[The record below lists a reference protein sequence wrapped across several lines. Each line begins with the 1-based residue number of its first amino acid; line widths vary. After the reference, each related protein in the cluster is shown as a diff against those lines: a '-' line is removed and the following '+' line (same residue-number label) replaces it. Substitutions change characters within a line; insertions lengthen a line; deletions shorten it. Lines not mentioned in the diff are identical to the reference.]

1 MPADDPFAFLPAE
14 QPKPMKKTSLW
25 REKLF
30 SKDKNKGAVPDKQIE
45 DFLASNRPRTE
56 SPIATKADPSQPP
69 PTVSTHRIPS
79 SHNVSSAQPHPPS
92 ATESYVAFSPIAETQ
107 PQYSQK
113 PQRPQSQLPPQPQPQ
128 QLSRTKTRRKNKGLR
143 VGFSD
148 RAPEV
153 IGEGGDESQAPTIE
167 ISWSRQR
174 ARDRQ
179 ATQVKRAPS
188 RSPNPSRDLPNLRVN
203 TSLGDG
209 NETNLPQ
216 DLQSGTSPSRKPLV
230 ESSSDVDLL
239 NTLHIT
245 KPGSRLSFRGSPDS
259 HSFAERVRNQMQVE
273 EARALHNR
281 YDDGSSPL
289 DDDEYEDEDLSSPV
303 QPSHS
308 PHSRSP
314 HSIHESE
321 SLYDTPISHTS
332 NAPSVKS
339 IVHSIR
345 NPPSPVVS
353 RNTTNL
359 SPVDPRLPP
368 QLTPGSPGKVVPTPP
383 KFPPQTSPVAPQA
396 TPQVSQVPPQAPS
409 QALTREPSTKN
420 RLGSSLASREP
431 SRSPQPPKFSLRNV
445 AAQVGDTAF
454 TEFKGYVAR
463 YDSLLRLAAE
473 SVKPLM
479 ETSLAEWIRA
489 SIWWFLRG
497 KTRLETYARTR
508 ANCPPSYAKQAVI
521 DLGKAFWINENIV
534 PAHPELSRYGQQMG
548 IDALLAVANTTGDK
562 EMVDLLSLHQ
572 TTLNHLRSLSMS
584 IKRNN
589 IIALIDEDD
598 ASPNHLD
605 TSVWLRYPF
614 FAPDVSAVL
623 SGSAKRSMLAD
634 KPGKAPSMVFTMPLG
649 DTARYFS
656 YGSMFVQASVSSS
669 EDDSQQ
675 YAMPC
680 CLAIIR
686 ERADWYVFAAITSQS
701 QLVNVMIQS
710 DRKQGPT
717 WEDVE
722 WQARTYSMR
731 VKLPRGFELDVM
743 FKEEDFKTLWNIVKY
758 TQKSEASLAPEAGE
772 TVVYENTVKVFQYM
786 DPGTTKAFPPEPLE
800 RCRIRLFERSVTI
813 KEGTGTRNAHR
824 GFRLTVL
831 TSPKVK
837 TLSSVKHVLAH
848 GTPVVFGL
856 LRGEDGS
863 PALVLKVTE
872 DGRTRSMLL
881 TFHDVEERTKMHAV
895 LLGMAPR
902 ELESKGREIPLR
914 SYAIEE
920 PADQASGR
928 SAVTHLQFP
937 AGNVFVIDQTHSY
950 VDHGYGA
957 TILSENLRAFIAT
970 EWGSVTDRINLGPGE
985 LKIGLDVNRKTGMSL
1000 FRPAQQDLT
1009 VSLADNLIKPE
1020 LPGQVAGFLEKATTT
1035 PMIRRLEFASMNDL
1049 HSFEE
1054 AVTGFRVIYD
1064 GNASCFAISRR
1075 RSVVPIYKKWEAN
1088 LARIQ
1093 IVKQEKIV
1101 QLVAFFSD
1109 FQHGTCMNF
1118 ILKGTDHIE
1127 SFGRSGKFG
1136 IRIVDAKFALPKKDD
1151 DAASNFVCLDMP
1163 EYPIEHDDLTITF
1176 DSEVDRTNFKVA
1188 LPGSVREPSRMG
1200 SLRR

>member
-1 MPADDPFAFLPAE
+1 MPTDDPFAFLPTG
-14 QPKPMKKTSLW
+14 QPKPVKKTTLW

-45 DFLASNRPRTE
+45 DFLASNRPRAE
-56 SPIATKADPSQPP
+56 SPITTKADPSHPP

-79 SHNVSSAQPHPPS
+79 SHDVSNA
-92 ATESYVAFSPIAETQ
+92 
-107 PQYSQK
+107 
-113 PQRPQSQLPPQPQPQ
+113 PPQPQPQ
-128 QLSRTKTRRKNKGLR
+128 PQPQSQRQHTATENYVAFSPTEEVHPPQIAQLSRSKTQRQQEPPQPSQLSRTKTGRTRKNKGLH

-148 RAPEV
+148 RTPEV
-153 IGEGGDESQAPTIE
+153 IGEGGDESEAPTIE

-174 ARDRQ
+174 TRDRQ
-179 ATQVKRAPS
+179 PTQVRRAPS
-188 RSPNPSRDLPNLRVN
+188 RSPNPSRELPNLRVD

-209 NETNLPQ
+209 DISGLPQ

-230 ESSSDVDLL
+230 ESSSDADLL
-239 NTLHIT
+239 STLHIT
-245 KPGSRLSFRGSPDS
+245 QPGSRLSFRSTDS

-281 YDDGSSPL
+281 YDDGSSPV
-289 DDDEYEDEDLSSPV
+289 DDDEEYEDDDSSSPI

-308 PHSRSP
+308 PQSRSP
-314 HSIHESE
+314 HSTHESE
-321 SLYDTPISHTS
+321 SVYETPISHTS
-332 NAPSVKS
+332 NAPSLKS

-345 NPPSPVVS
+345 HPPSPVVT
-353 RNTTNL
+353 RTATNL
-359 SPVDPRLPP
+359 SPVDPRLPA
-368 QLTPGSPGKVVPTPP
+368 QLTPGSTGKVSPTPP
-383 KFPPQTSPVAPQA
+383 KFPSQPSQTPSPQ
-396 TPQVSQVPPQAPS
+396 PPQAHS
-409 QALTREPSTKN
+409 QPLAREPSTRK
-420 RLGSSLASREP
+420 RLDSNEASREP
-431 SRSPQPPKFSLRNV
+431 SRSSQPPKFSLRNV

-454 TEFKGYVAR
+454 AEFKQYIAR

-479 ETSLAEWIRA
+479 ETSLVEWIRA
-489 SIWWFLRG
+489 ALWWFLRG
-497 KTRLETYARTR
+497 KTRLETFARTR
-508 ANCPPSYAKQAVI
+508 ANCPPSYAKQAVV
-521 DLGKAFWINENIV
+521 DLAKSFWINTNIV
-534 PAHPELSRYGQQMG
+534 PDHPELSRYGQQMG

-562 EMVDLLSLHQ
+562 DMVDLLSLHQ
-572 TTLNHLRSLSMS
+572 VTLNHLRSLSMS

-589 IIALIDEDD
+589 ILALIEEDD
-598 ASPNHLD
+598 ASPSHLD

-634 KPGKAPSMVFTMPLG
+634 KPGKTPSMVYMMPLG
-649 DTARYFS
+649 DTSRYFS

-669 EDDSQQ
+669 EDDTQQ

-722 WQARTYSMR
+722 WQVRTHSMR

-743 FKEEDFKTLWNIVKY
+743 FKEDDFKALWNIVKY
-758 TQKSEASLAPEAGE
+758 TQKSEASLAPEADE
-772 TVVYENTVKVFQYM
+772 SVVYENTVKVFQYM
-786 DPGTTKAFPPEPLE
+786 DPGTPKAFPPEPLE
-800 RCRIRLFERSVTI
+800 RCRIRLFERTVTI
-813 KEGTGTRNAHR
+813 KEGTGSRSAHR

-837 TLSSVKHVLAH
+837 TLSNVKHILAH
-848 GTPVVFGL
+848 GTPIVFGL
-856 LRGEDGS
+856 LRGEDGA
-863 PALVLKVTE
+863 PALLLKVTE

-881 TFHDVEERTKMHAV
+881 TFHEVEERTKMHAI
-895 LLGMAPR
+895 LLGMIPR
-902 ELESKGREIPLR
+902 ELESKGREIPLQA
-914 SYAIEE
+914 YAIEQ

-937 AGNVFVIDQTHSY
+937 AGSVFVIDQKHSY
-950 VDHGYGA
+950 VDHGYGP
-957 TILSENLRAFIAT
+957 TILSENLRAFVAT

-1020 LPGQVAGFLEKATTT
+1020 LAGQVAGFLEKVTTN
-1035 PMIRRLEFASMNDL
+1035 PMARRLEFASMN
-1049 HSFEE
+1049 
-1054 AVTGFRVIYD
+1054 G
-1064 GNASCFAISRR
+1064 
-1075 RSVVPIYKKWEAN
+1075 
-1088 LARIQ
+1088 
-1093 IVKQEKIV
+1093 
-1101 QLVAFFSD
+1101 
-1109 FQHGTCMNF
+1109 M
-1118 ILKGTDHIE
+1118 
-1127 SFGRSGKFG
+1127 
-1136 IRIVDAKFALPKKDD
+1136 
-1151 DAASNFVCLDMP
+1151 
-1163 EYPIEHDDLTITF
+1163 
-1176 DSEVDRTNFKVA
+1176 
-1188 LPGSVREPSRMG
+1188 
-1200 SLRR
+1200 